1 MSPAGSFS
9 AAVASCRR
17 GSPVSALEG
26 RTAWSRALEELLRG
40 PRHRSDEPV
49 GRWLIAEP
57 PLNSPGETAAA
68 TTGQLTEMLE
78 SVARGTQKVSVIKG
92 LARWWLQT
100 WGDRCDPPEPCN
112 GEQLRQDLRRIR
124 GLGAETV
131 DRLLLF
137 AFRQPVLP
145 LDRATLRILLRHGWV
160 DIPVEDAE
168 VQTMFRRAVE
178 DVEDE
183 VSALQA
189 VARAWQHVGVT
200 ACGRV
205 PLCEGCPLQPYLPA
219 GGPRPLPE
227 E

>member
-1 MSPAGSFS
+1 MTREGSFS
-9 AAVASCRR
+9 AAVVSCWNSSAVPAQE
-17 GSPVSALEG
+17 GS
-26 RTAWSRALEELLRG
+26 TAWSRALEELLKG
-40 PRHRSDEPV
+40 PRHRSEEL
-49 GRWLIAEP
+49 GWRWVLAEP
-57 PLNSPGETAAA
+57 PLNSPGGTAAA

-78 SVARGTQKVSVIKG
+78 AQARGAQKVSVIRA

-100 WGDRCDPPEPCN
+100 WGDRCDPPELCD

-137 AFRQPVLP
+137 AFRQPVFP
-145 LDRATLRILLRHGWV
+145 VDRATLRILLRHGWV

-168 VQTMFRRAVE
+168 VQAMFRRAV
-178 DVEDE
+178 DDE
-183 VSALQA
+183 VSALHA
-189 VARAWQHVGVT
+189 VARAWQRVGVT

-205 PLCEGCPLQPYLPA
+205 PRCAGCPLEPYLPA

>member
-1 MSPAGSFS
+1 M
-9 AAVASCRR
+9 
-17 GSPVSALEG
+17 
-26 RTAWSRALEELLRG
+26 EELLRG
-40 PRHRSDEPV
+40 SRSRSDKPAWQ
-49 GRWLIAEP
+49 GLLAEP
-57 PLNSPGETAAA
+57 PLSTPGGTAAA
-68 TTGQLTEMLE
+68 TTGQLAEMLG
-78 SVARGTQKVSVIKG
+78 SQARSAKTASIIRA

-100 WGDRCDPPEPCN
+100 WGDQCDPPDHCD

-137 AFRQPVLP
+137 AFRQPVFP
-145 LDRATLRILLRHGWV
+145 LDRPTLRILLRHGWLDVPV
-160 DIPVEDAE
+160 DDAE
-168 VQTMFRRAVE
+168 VQAMFRRAV
-178 DVEDE
+178 DNE

-189 VARAWQHVGVT
+189 VARAWHGVGVT

-205 PLCEGCPLQPYLPA
+205 PLCEGCPLAPYLPP